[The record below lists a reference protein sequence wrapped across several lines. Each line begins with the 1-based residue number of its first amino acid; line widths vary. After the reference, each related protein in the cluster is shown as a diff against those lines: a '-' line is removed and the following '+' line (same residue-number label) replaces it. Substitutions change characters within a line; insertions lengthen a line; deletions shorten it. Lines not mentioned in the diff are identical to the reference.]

1 MNWQHNQSLYC
12 MVSLWCKQDRSEA
25 RCIGEFDVIES
36 LDIRKNHLVNDG
48 HAGGLGPSKAKVAKG
63 RNKTMIKGCRRAKNS
78 IKRKECQKKIKRTG
92 SPIHLH
98 CDFCWCSANE
108 SMEG

>member
-1 MNWQHNQSLYC
+1 
-12 MVSLWCKQDRSEA
+12 MVSLWCKQDWSEA

-48 HAGGLGPSKAKVAKG
+48 HPGGLGPSKAKVAKG

-78 IKRKECQKKIKRTG
+78 IK
-92 SPIHLH
+92 L
-98 CDFCWCSANE
+98 
-108 SMEG
+108 